1 MKTES
6 LIEQMLSSENL
17 NEAFLQVKRNKGAE
31 GIDGMKVNE
40 LSEYLK
46 TKGDEIKE
54 QIRKRKYKPQAV
66 RRVEI
71 PKSDGGVRNLGVPTV
86 TNELRNYGFKDVED
100 NLSITLG
107 SLGVSLME
115 FSEAYSMFSNNGV
128 QVKPYIIE
136 QVINKSGQSV
146 TFGSQ
151 SKPLMKPEQIYLM
164 TSVLQDVVTK
174 GT

>member
-1 MKTES
+1 MEVANVKTES

-66 RRVEI
+66 RRWRCKKLRSSNSNRPI
-71 PKSDGGVRNLGVPTV
+71 YPTGNSTSINTNL
-86 TNELRNYGFKDVED
+86 
-100 NLSITLG
+100 
-107 SLGVSLME
+107 
-115 FSEAYSMFSNNGV
+115 
-128 QVKPYIIE
+128 
-136 QVINKSGQSV
+136 
-146 TFGSQ
+146 
-151 SKPLMKPEQIYLM
+151 
-164 TSVLQDVVTK
+164 
-174 GT
+174 